1 MNVFV
6 FLYSDAESGE
16 TKIELNKVSTSIPRY
31 DVSDLAEV
39 LGKRRRISLP

>member
-16 TKIELNKVSTSIPRY
+16 TKVELNKVSTSIPRY

-39 LGKRRRISLP
+39 LGKRKRISLP